1 MKAKY
6 NADYYS
12 KRIDTLIYRLYTISD
27 QTDVSVNYQIKQ
39 LEILQKEIYD
49 KLTEEV

>member
-12 KRIDTLIYRLYTISD
+12 KRIDTLIYRLYTISE
-27 QTDVSVNYQIKQ
+27 QTDISANYQIKQ

-49 KLTEEV
+49 KLTKR